1 MKSEHLKNKGFL
13 SICILTLLFITGCK
27 KDFFEK
33 KLYGIQ
39 DQVAT
44 IKDEASALALVNG
57 CYSMV
62 DGTDWWSGRFQ
73 RMMLECSSDN
83 GWGGNDYQ
91 DRPTEMG
98 IMAFTNALSPD
109 EGNYIK
115 NFFDILYLGVR
126 NCNNAIL
133 VLPNA
138 PISETLKKR
147 GVAEAKF
154 LRAYYYFE
162 LVKTFGDC
170 VLYTDLPTSID
181 LIPRSPVSDVYA
193 QIVQDLKDASND
205 LPEVDAYAA
214 SDKGRATKGAALGLL
229 SKAYLFM
236 EDYPNA
242 ESTAQTVIQSN
253 KYILLPNYGDLF
265 KTTNPWS
272 RESLFEIGYL
282 PDTKFSVGTRATT
295 MTWATNDQGW
305 GWFGQ
310 TSDLENAFI
319 AEGDDVR
326 RKNTIVK
333 AGEPVEGE
341 SRTYPADIG
350 QHTSGRYFRKLYVPQ
365 AERGGE
371 YGNQPLNQIFLR
383 FAEILLI
390 HAEAAAFNGNTA
402 GALVSLN
409 KVRQRVNLAPKL
421 ALTGDALKLAI
432 YNERRLELAGEGTY
446 RWDDIRRIK
455 IGGKKLISLLM
466 GPNGSF
472 VKYNTTTN
480 VDPIEKKPHRES
492 LNKGIEF
499 KEGKHE
505 LWPIPRSVIQAS
517 NSTVT
522 QNPGY

>member
-1 MKSEHLKNKGFL
+1 MKIGHIKDKGFL
-13 SICILTLLFITGCK
+13 SIFILSLLFITGCK

-44 IKDEASALALVNG
+44 IKDEASALAMVNG
-57 CYSMV
+57 CYAMV
-62 DGTDWWSGRFQ
+62 DGTEWDQGRFQ
-73 RMMLECSSDN
+73 RMMLECSTDN

-91 DRPTEMG
+91 DRPTEIG
-98 IMAFTNALSPD
+98 TMAFTSALNQD
-109 EGNYIK
+109 NLYVRQL
-115 NFFDILYLGVR
+115 FDILYLGVR
-126 NCNNAIL
+126 NCNNTIE
-133 VLPNA
+133 VIPTA
-138 PISETLKKR
+138 PISDVLKKR
-147 GVAEAKF
+147 AVAEAKF

-170 VLYTDLPTSID
+170 VLYTGLPTSTE
-181 LIPRSPVSDVYA
+181 LIPRSSVKDVYA

-253 KYILLPNYGDLF
+253 KYILLPDYGDLF
-265 KTTNPWS
+265 KTSNPWS
-272 RESLFEIGYL
+272 QESLFEIGYN
-282 PDTKFSVGTRATT
+282 PDTKFSTGVRATT
-295 MTWATNDQGW
+295 MNWATNDGGW
-305 GWFGQ
+305 GWFAL

-341 SRTYPADIG
+341 NRIFPADVG
-350 QHTSGRYFRKLYVPQ
+350 TNTSGRYFRKLYVPI
-365 AERGGE
+365 AERGGL
-371 YGNQPLNQIFLR
+371 YGNQPLNQILLR

-390 HAEAAAFNGNTA
+390 HAEAAAFNGNNA
-402 GALVSLN
+402 DALVSLN
-409 KVRQRVNLAPKL
+409 KVRLRVNLAPKIG
-421 ALTGDALKLAI
+421 LTGDALKLAI
-432 YNERRLELAGEGTY
+432 YNERRLELAGEVTY

-480 VDPIEKKPHRES
+480 VDPIEKTPHRES

-499 KEGKHE
+499 QEGKHE

-517 NSTVT
+517 NTTVT
-522 QNPGY
+522 QNNGY